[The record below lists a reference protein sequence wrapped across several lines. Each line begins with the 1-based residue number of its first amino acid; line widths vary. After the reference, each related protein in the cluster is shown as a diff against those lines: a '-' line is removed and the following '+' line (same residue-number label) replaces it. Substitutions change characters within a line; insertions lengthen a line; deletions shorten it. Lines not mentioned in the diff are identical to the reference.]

1 MSIATAI
8 TLDQLLRIIE
18 SIVFTGPIGVEEL
31 KAHIKLTI
39 GHSPDADDLETILT
53 ALEDKYNAYLYG
65 VAFSRSGGL
74 LEFKS
79 RSVQEILNH

>member
-31 KAHIKLTI
+31 EAHLKLTV
-39 GHSPDADDLETILT
+39 GHSPEPDVLHSVLA
-53 ALEDKYNAYLYG
+53 ALEDKYSGYLYG
-65 VAFSRSGGL
+65 IRFSRRGGL

-79 RSVQEILNH
+79 RGVQDILNH